1 MYPVTMYVRSMGLK
15 RIDRRVRT
23 AALLL
28 AVVLMLAGA
37 SAAAEPAYP
46 GDGTALYKSYP
57 YGNFAADAIRAAG
70 GSDMAVIDNDTVR
83 KLASGADA
91 PLARASLSESE
102 LRELLEQAAACVETD
117 SRLEAVV
124 SRQDELGSFLQIS
137 GFFLRYDPS
146 APVGSRVAS
155 IENPEGG
162 SWTAYPVTL
171 TAPESVI
178 RSLNIGYSAVSHG
191 ARQALADYL
200 SGEDDADR
208 STARI
213 KVMGTIDGNL
223 VSNFPR
229 WLVIVLPLAA
239 ALLVFQLIH
248 RNQKWK
254 NTRGVFLRRWT

>member
-1 MYPVTMYVRSMGLK
+1 MRLR
-15 RIDRRVRT
+15 RIDRRARA

-28 AVVLMLAGA
+28 AAAFLLGGVC
-37 SAAAEPAYP
+37 AAAEPACP

-57 YGNFAADAIRAAG
+57 YGNFAADAIRAASG
-70 GSDMAVIDNDTVR
+70 TDMAVMDNDTVQ

-91 PLARASLSESE
+91 PLACASLSELE
-102 LRELLEQAAACVETD
+102 LRRLLEQALSCVKTD

-146 APVGSRVAS
+146 APEGSRVIS
-155 IENPEGG
+155 IEDSDGE
-162 SWTAYPVTL
+162 SLTVYPVTL

-178 RSLNIGYSAVSHG
+178 RAMDFNYSAVLYG
-191 ARQALADYL
+191 ARQAMAEYL
-200 SGEDDADR
+200 SDEEAADC
-208 STARI
+208 SAARI
-213 KVMGTIDGNL
+213 KVMGTVDGNI
-223 VSNFPR
+223 VSSFPR

-239 ALLVFQLIH
+239 AVLVCQLIH

-254 NTRGVFLRRWT
+254 NTRGVFLRRRM